1 MEADGRRR
9 ELALRFSKLSHRAVF
24 PGVRCF
30 EIAEFTLRP
39 SGLAVLHFEPVVW
52 EKGKDK
58 ALPSYG
64 GDPDRI
70 ALAINDYGQVA
81 GASVNCST
89 FDLNSLTNLSPVHA
103 LLWDNGKV
111 TNLDSLGGAFGKQ
124 AHGMNN
130 RASCGKLG

>member
-1 MEADGRRR
+1 MVSSATG
-9 ELALRFSKLSHRAVF
+9 
-24 PGVRCF
+24 RCF
-30 EIAEFTLRP
+30 LACGASKSQSFTLRP

-70 ALAINDYGQVA
+70 ALAISDYGQVA
-81 GASVNCST
+81 GVSVNCST

-103 LLWDNGKV
+103 LL
-111 TNLDSLGGAFGKQ
+111 GAT
-124 AHGMNN
+124 AM
-130 RASCGKLG
+130 